1 MKINLKNMLDNIEN
15 RNYKVIEV
23 NNKEFKLENGDVYQH
38 NFDLSDDITVGEF
51 QILLD
56 NSKESILNLIK
67 NLNK

>member
-1 MKINLKNMLDNIEN
+1 MLDNIEN

-38 NFDLSDDITVGEF
+38 NFYLSDDITVGEF